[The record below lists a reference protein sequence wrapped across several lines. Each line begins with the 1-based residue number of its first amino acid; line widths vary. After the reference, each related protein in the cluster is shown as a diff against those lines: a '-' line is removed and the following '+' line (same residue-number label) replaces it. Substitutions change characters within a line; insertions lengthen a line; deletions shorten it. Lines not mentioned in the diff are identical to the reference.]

1 MWFTILQ
8 SFITGMVD
16 RTNALLWLMIIT
28 DQWLCTSPGEKHQG
42 SGGEKNHKTLVNF
55 IFPFMGQSRWTVLLT
70 PQQSCYHRDLFWQPC
85 KRLVLQESEWTWLAR
100 QHFNGIV
107 REATINQLL
116 WLNGRS
122 SKSCMSTDQ

>member
-1 MWFTILQ
+1 MWFTIFQ
-8 SFITGMVD
+8 SIIWMVD
-16 RTNALLWLMIIT
+16 RTSALLWLMIIT
-28 DQWLCTSPGEKHQG
+28 EQWLCYFTRRKTLRIRRG
-42 SGGEKNHKTLVNF
+42 NHKTLVNF

-70 PQQSCYHRDLFWQPC
+70 PWQSCYHRDLFWQPC

-116 WLNGRS
+116 WLNGCS